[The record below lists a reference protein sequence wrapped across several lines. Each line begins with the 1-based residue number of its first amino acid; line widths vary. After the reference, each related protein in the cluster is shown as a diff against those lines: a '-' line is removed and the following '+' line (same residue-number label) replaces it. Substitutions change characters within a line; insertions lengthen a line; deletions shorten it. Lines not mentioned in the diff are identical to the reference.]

1 MRARVDGP
9 IDVSVAGRHARSR
22 PGIRVHNVRTLEW
35 TTHRGIRVT
44 TPARTLLDL
53 AATRAPTISPA
64 PSRRRACCGSSR
76 DADLRA
82 IVDAHPR
89 RAGSAAL
96 RRELDVEARLTRSEA
111 ERRLLDLIRRAQLPL
126 PETNVRV
133 LGHEVDALW
142 RAQRLIVEIDGF
154 DAHGTRAAFE
164 RDRARDARLVAAGY
178 RVIRI
183 TWRQLARR
191 AGAHDRAARG
201 RARSELTRLDLE
213 QLLARRVVDLQRR
226 VLDPEALAD
235 EAVELA
241 AAGVAVVARRDEHV
255 GGERREARRDLPDV
269 QVVDLDDAGLR
280 RRARGRP
287 PRSARPPASPR
298 AARAP
303 RRAAAPTPSAPSGTR
318 RAAPP
323 ARPPRRSP

>member
-1 MRARVDGP
+1 MRVPRCGGSGRASTDPSTSPSSAATAR
-9 IDVSVAGRHARSR
+9 HR

-53 AATRAPTISPA
+53 AATVSADDLARAVEEARVLRLVT
-64 PSRRRACCGSSR
+64 

-82 IVDAHPR
+82 ILDAHPR

-183 TWRQLARR
+183 TWRQLHDEPARTI
-191 AGAHDRAARG
+191 A
-201 RARSELTRLDLE
+201 
-213 QLLARRVVDLQRR
+213 QLAT
-226 VLDPEALAD
+226 ALA
-235 EAVELA
+235 
-241 AAGVAVVARRDEHV
+241 
-255 GGERREARRDLPDV
+255 
-269 QVVDLDDAGLR
+269 Q
-280 RRARGRP
+280 
-287 PRSARPPASPR
+287 S
-298 AARAP
+298 
-303 RRAAAPTPSAPSGTR
+303 
-318 RAAPP
+318 
-323 ARPPRRSP
+323 

>member
-1 MRARVDGP
+1 VDRRVVAFAAGRQGIATAAQLRGLGLTRAAVRDRLRRGWLIPRHRGVFLVGPVAGPFAEKMAAVQAIGDDGVLSVHAGAALWRMRARVDGP

-35 TTHRGIRVT
+35 TTHRGIQVT

-53 AATRAPTISPA
+53 AATVSADDLARAVEEARVLRLVT
-64 PSRRRACCGSSR
+64 

-82 IVDAHPR
+82 ILDAHPR

-96 RRELDVEARLTRSEA
+96 RRELVVEARLTRSEA

-142 RAQRLIVEIDGF
+142 PAQRLIVEIDGF

-183 TWRQLARR
+183 TWRQLHDEPARTI
-191 AGAHDRAARG
+191 A
-201 RARSELTRLDLE
+201 
-213 QLLARRVVDLQRR
+213 Q
-226 VLDPEALAD
+226 
-235 EAVELA
+235 LA
-241 AAGVAVVARRDEHV
+241 AALAQ
-255 GGERREARRDLPDV
+255 P
-269 QVVDLDDAGLR
+269 
-280 RRARGRP
+280 
-287 PRSARPPASPR
+287 
-298 AARAP
+298 
-303 RRAAAPTPSAPSGTR
+303 
-318 RAAPP
+318 
-323 ARPPRRSP
+323 